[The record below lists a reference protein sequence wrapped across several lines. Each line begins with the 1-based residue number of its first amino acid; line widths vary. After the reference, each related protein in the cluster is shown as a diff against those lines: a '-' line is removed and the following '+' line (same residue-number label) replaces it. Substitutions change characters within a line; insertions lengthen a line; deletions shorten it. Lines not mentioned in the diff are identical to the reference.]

1 MKPEFSSTK
10 KQELAIIQTKIAELE
25 KSISINEEK
34 VSKLENE
41 LNEIE
46 SNIDNTKVEILIG
59 NKSEKDLEVLLKESK
74 KVSEKIIETGK
85 VFDMKSHRKALEI
98 LRAKEKIAIQD
109 AEKEYYSNLE
119 IEAEQLRIELSSKQI
134 NLFEKIKKLN
144 QINALLFKCK
154 GAELSLNA
162 RLTIKRVPKALSV
175 LNFMLKEPEDKNNEN
190 TLSYLANR
198 LETGEFYF
206 EELPNYSNDL
216 KLEL

>member
-46 SNIDNTKVEILIG
+46 SKIDHTKVEILIG
-59 NKSEKDLEVLLKESK
+59 NKSEKDLEFLLKESK
-74 KVSEKIIETGK
+74 KVTEKIIETGK

-144 QINALLFKCK
+144 QINTLLFKHK

-175 LNFMLKEPEDKNNEN
+175 LNFMLKEREDQNNEN

-206 EELPNYSNDL
+206 EELPNYTNEL
-216 KLEL
+216 KLDL

>member
-46 SNIDNTKVEILIG
+46 PKIDHTKVEILIG
-59 NKSEKDLEVLLKESK
+59 NKSEKDLEFLLKESK
-74 KVSEKIIETGK
+74 KVTEKIIETGK

-144 QINALLFKCK
+144 QINTLLFKHK

-175 LNFMLKEPEDKNNEN
+175 LNFMLKEREDQNNEN

-206 EELPNYSNDL
+206 EELPNYTNEL
-216 KLEL
+216 KLDL